1 MNDNSQEIS
10 TVNVCL
16 STDKPVRKT
25 AYQVKGV
32 IMKQYPDSEIVP
44 MLNGSYREKFLYPR
58 VQVKILNERIYLIGI
73 AEGVDPI
80 KSILPKLTSLNFG
93 NITFEVS
100 DNKIEETRDNFIG
113 TSKLNSY
120 RFVTPWIALN
130 QNTGKKYR
138 SLKNK
143 DRINYLNKLLA
154 QNIIFMGKEM
164 GVELNED
171 IHLKLNLSS
180 LLPKSIDD
188 KNWGAFDGEFSVNFL
203 LPNYLGIG
211 NGITRGYGTIFKLL
225 NKVDLDLST
234 TSDHGDILSL
244 TSDLQE
250 TNIDLIRSSKIKTKR
265 KIKSKQI
272 LSEEFDI
279 EEDDIS
285 KNKNGH
291 YQKNK
296 RKKRPWK
303 KKKISKKSSGEINY
317 NSEEYHKK
325 QHKF

>member
-1 MNDNSQEIS
+1 
-10 TVNVCL
+10 
-16 STDKPVRKT
+16 
-25 AYQVKGV
+25 
-32 IMKQYPDSEIVP
+32 
-44 MLNGSYREKFLYPR
+44 
-58 VQVKILNERIYLIGI
+58 
-73 AEGVDPI
+73 
-80 KSILPKLTSLNFG
+80 
-93 NITFEVS
+93 
-100 DNKIEETRDNFIG
+100 
-113 TSKLNSY
+113 
-120 RFVTPWIALN
+120 
-130 QNTGKKYR
+130 
-138 SLKNK
+138 
-143 DRINYLNKLLA
+143 
-154 QNIIFMGKEM
+154 M

-188 KNWGAFDGEFSVNFL
+188 KNWGAFNGEFSVNIS

-234 TSDHGDILSL
+234 SDDGDILSV
-244 TSDLQE
+244 TSDLQK
-250 TNIDLIRSSKIKTKR
+250 TNIDLIKSSKIKTKR

-303 KKKISKKSSGEINY
+303 KKKISKKLSGEINY